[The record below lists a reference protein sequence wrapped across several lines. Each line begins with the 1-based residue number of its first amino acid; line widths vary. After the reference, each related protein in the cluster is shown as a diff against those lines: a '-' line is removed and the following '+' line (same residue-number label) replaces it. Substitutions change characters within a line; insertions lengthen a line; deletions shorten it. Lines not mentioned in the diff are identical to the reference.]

1 MTRRCVALILAN
13 LFAVSTASAQA
24 TGPQSPVVPALTL
37 AQALQYALD
46 HYPSVRAALEQVN
59 VSTATVSVARAAYLP
74 RLDTLWQMNRATA
87 NNIFGQLLPQSV
99 IPAISG
105 PVLPSAS
112 WDSVWGTAVGGLAS
126 WEPFDF
132 GSRGAAV
139 REAEATVARSR
150 ADEALTRLAVQNA
163 VGAAF
168 LAAVSAQQAV
178 AAAEGDAARRGTLAR
193 AAQTLADNQLR
204 PGAEASRAAAE
215 RAAADT
221 RVIQARQVLTIAEAR
236 LAQLLGTTDG
246 TVTVNAVGLL
256 DAFTETAAPP
266 SSAPQHPLLQ
276 SGQAA
281 IDVARSHESV
291 LAATY
296 RPRVYLQSSVFA
308 RGSGANPDGSFD
320 GGADGLGFERA
331 NWAAGVQVVFP
342 NLFDFA
348 SVRARRAA
356 AGAATRAESARYE
369 EAALT
374 LGTERRTAAA
384 MVTAAR
390 AIAQNTP
397 IQLAAARQSET
408 QARARY
414 DAGLASIVEVADA
427 QNLLTQAEYQDA
439 AARVDVWR
447 ALLAKAVAQ
456 GSLAS
461 FLDLLRASGVQ

>member
-1 MTRRCVALILAN
+1 MA
-13 LFAVSTASAQA
+13 
-24 TGPQSPVVPALTL
+24 GPQPEVGPAFTL
-37 AQALQYALD
+37 PQALQYALD
-46 HYPSVRAALEQVN
+46 HYPSLRAALEQVN
-59 VSTATVSVARAAYLP
+59 VSTATVSVARAAYLS
-74 RLDTLWQMNRATA
+74 RLDTIWQMNRATA

-112 WDSVWGTAVGGLAS
+112 WDSVWGAAVGGLAS

-139 REAEATVARSR
+139 REAEAAVERSR
-150 ADEALTRLAVQNA
+150 AEEALTRLAVQNA

-204 PGAEASRAAAE
+204 PGAEASRAGAE

-221 RVIQARQVLTIAEAR
+221 RVIQARQVLAIAEAR
-236 LAQLLGTTDG
+236 LAQLLGISDG
-246 TVTVNAVGLL
+246 TVTVNAAGLL
-256 DAFTETAAPP
+256 DTFAETAAP
-266 SSAPQHPLLQ
+266 SSALQHPLLQ

-320 GGADGLGFERA
+320 GGADGLGLERA

-342 NLFDFA
+342 NLFDLA

-356 AGAATRAESARYE
+356 AGAATRAESARFD

-374 LGTERRTAAA
+374 VDNQRRTAAA

-447 ALLAKAVAQ
+447 ALLAQAVA
-456 GSLAS
+456 GGNLAPFVS
-461 FLDLLRASGVQ
+461 LLRAAGVP